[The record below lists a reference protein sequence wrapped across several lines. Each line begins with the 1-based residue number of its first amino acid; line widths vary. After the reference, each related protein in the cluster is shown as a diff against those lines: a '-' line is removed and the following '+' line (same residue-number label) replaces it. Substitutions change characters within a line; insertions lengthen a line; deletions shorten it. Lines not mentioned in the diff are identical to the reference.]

1 MHAGIG
7 IGNGLIAHLEEFID
21 VEVEQI
27 SHEEYQLRE
36 DKSTTGGCIKCHRE
50 LKDVWNNS
58 PDGGRSLT
66 KKRNRI
72 KRLNVEMKQ
81 DMDNVQMAA
90 RVNEKAQL
98 TLDTNSLLG
107 NRDEYTKE
115 ISELEKRLKEIKTNL
130 DKMTKARRGE
140 EESIY
145 TAVDKIFQKIGA
157 NRAHYFGRKFEGI
170 DIRKIMDKADDLF
183 GVNGTIRLKLLDNA
197 SNSEVE
203 EKTMKICEELG
214 LAFKLWDGV
223 FSAIHEVDP
232 TDDHCDKTQVMID
245 KAMKQLR
252 LMNFSITPKMHG
264 MEKHVVS
271 QMRKIRGGI
280 AKLIEH
286 WVEQY
291 HQIGHRYDLS
301 YCRAGTLKKQAA
313 IWLSMEKRARHPI
326 VKLNKK
332 RLVEKYQGH
341 RKKKAT
347 AVEREEKRVQ
357 VKQERREKAF
367 NEFDIKLTLEEMEAI
382 PKTLEVAEQLDEMD
396 DLSELESRLC

>member
-1 MHAGIG
+1 M
-7 IGNGLIAHLEEFID
+7 N
-21 VEVEQI
+21 
-27 SHEEYQLRE
+27 
-36 DKSTTGGCIKCHRE
+36 T
-50 LKDVWNNS
+50 
-58 PDGGRSLT
+58 
-66 KKRNRI
+66 
-72 KRLNVEMKQ
+72 
-81 DMDNVQMAA
+81 
-90 RVNEKAQL
+90 
-98 TLDTNSLLG
+98 
-107 NRDEYTKE
+107 
-115 ISELEKRLKEIKTNL
+115 LEKRLKEIKTNL

-170 DIRKIMDKADDLF
+170 DIRKIMEKANDLF

-214 LAFKLWDGV
+214 LSFKLWDGV

-291 HQIGHRYDLS
+291 HQVGHRYDLS

-313 IWLSMEKRARHPI
+313 IRSSIEKRARHPK

-382 PKTLEVAEQLDEMD
+382 SKTLEVAEQLDEMD